1 MNMESKKILKI
12 VSIILIIVVVSICF
26 GVAIFSS
33 QDIEVRIERAGVCNP
48 LKPVKDKEV
57 QTDEDTKKQLA
68 KYWKKTDKDNAPKD
82 SEVVDSLVGDYKLF
96 IGEDEILFNLD
107 LGYVSYNGKYVDI
120 SDEFIEYISK
130 YVRENDK
137 NLKENK
143 DEDGV
148 KDSIPNKED
157 ECCSCCPDLKPGEAC
172 IEMCCPCTDK

>member
-1 MNMESKKILKI
+1 MESKRILKI
-12 VSIILIIVVVSICF
+12 VGVILIVLGVSICF

-68 KYWKKTDKDNAPKD
+68 KYWKKTDKEVAPSDK
-82 SEVVDSLVGDYKLF
+82 EVVDSLVGDYKLF

-120 SDEFIEYISK
+120 SDEFIEYLTD
-130 YVRENDK
+130 YVKEHDK
-137 NLKENK
+137 NLKK
-143 DEDGV
+143 DDE
-148 KDSIPNKED
+148 KDKTPIDDNE

-172 IEMCCPCTDK
+172 IEMCCPCGDK